1 MNSRNVKFG
10 KIMITASNF
19 QSSCSIIV
27 EKPVERVDFYH
38 VSYKN
43 YPGLLIFYY
52 NMTAAL

>member
-27 EKPVERVDFYH
+27 EKPAERVDFYH
-38 VSYKN
+38 VIYKN
-43 YPGLLIFYY
+43 YPVMLVFD
-52 NMTAAL
+52 

>member
-1 MNSRNVKFG
+1 MNSSNVKFG

-19 QSSCSIIV
+19 QNSCSIIV

-43 YPGLLIFYY
+43 YPGLLIFD
-52 NMTAAL
+52 